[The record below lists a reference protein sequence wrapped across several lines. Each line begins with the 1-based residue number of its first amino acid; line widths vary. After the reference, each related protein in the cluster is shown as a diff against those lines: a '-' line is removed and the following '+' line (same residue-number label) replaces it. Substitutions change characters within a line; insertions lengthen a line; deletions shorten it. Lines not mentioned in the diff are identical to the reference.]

1 MNFFSLKNPGF
12 NKKNVIFFLIFVFFS
27 LLIPFACAKAG
38 TGAATVLWALL
49 WFIIP
54 FGLISVVFA
63 GLSQYLMDWVL
74 DWDLTYTN
82 PLSPDPAGYILK
94 TGLDITLPLANIV
107 ILLAFLVIA
116 LATILR
122 IETYGMKK
130 LLPTLIIIALLIN
143 FAPTVLGVIM
153 DGVNLLMKFFL
164 NPLGGAFDT
173 FSTFSKNLTA
183 PLITSA
189 ALIAS
194 NAAFQDLKIQVPIAG
209 GIVSAIKAIGA
220 AALTFFTIKPLFL
233 TIIISLFSLLSGMTF
248 LCFAFLFI
256 VRYFKIW
263 IAVILS
269 PVYIALYILPGT
281 RKYFQQWWNDF
292 IKWALIGIVGAF
304 YLYIGSQIYK
314 ASTSLFP
321 GLNLSG
327 ELGGISSVILPW
339 DVLESIIVFS
349 LPIVFLA
356 LAFLTTFQTAEAVY
370 KAIESGVKTMI
381 DFAKKTAFP
390 QMIRKGWMARIERP
404 RWKKREEGLPEV
416 AARVSTGLRRIP
428 FVRHMKI
435 AEELERYGL
444 EWEKK
449 INTAKTKYQ
458 YLPSFDIA
466 EKVATGD
473 IPLGADAAA
482 AIHTIVMRGDSQD
495 IFRAFEKV
503 LKVESDDDLL
513 KDKRFKE
520 IMQVILRD
528 LYKGGVGNDVVRR
541 DPRLA
546 AVLAGK
552 EGTGFDYTKQETPEE
567 AIRRAVQEMR
577 DSHLSAVEADVF
589 RNEIVVDEFA
599 KKKNADTY
607 RTAIRTV
614 KNFADVFS
622 DTFKKIYEKSGKT
635 PEDFRKEYARFYEV
649 RENPYLKPVIKDP
662 TMGEGAALDEEIAKL
677 RSKLRKMSEI
687 EKMERPGEVAAIE
700 RKIRELEEK
709 KREIEEEEKER
720 ERESRKKT
728 PPSSGKTQKREPL
741 RQRFKKWFLK
751 PKGGKIP

>member
-12 NKKNVIFFLIFVFFS
+12 NKKNAIFFLIFVFFS

-143 FAPTVLGVIM
+143 FAPTILGVIV
-153 DGVNLLMKFFL
+153 DGANLLMKFFL

-183 PLITSA
+183 PLIVSAGLIATNA
-189 ALIAS
+189 AL
-194 NAAFQDLKIQVPIAG
+194 QDVQIQVPIVG
-209 GIVSAIKAIGA
+209 GIVSGIKAIGA

-233 TIIISLFSLLSGMTF
+233 TITISLFSLLSGMTF

-370 KAIESGVKTMI
+370 KAIESGVKTI
-381 DFAKKTAFP
+381 VDFAKKTAFP

-416 AARVSTGLRRIP
+416 AARVSTGLRRVP
-428 FVRHMKI
+428 FFRHMKA
-435 AEELERYGL
+435 AEELEKYGL
-444 EWEKK
+444 EWENK
-449 INTAKTKYQ
+449 ISTAKGKYQ
-458 YLPSFDIA
+458 HLPSFDIA
-466 EKVATGD
+466 DKVATGD
-473 IPLGADAAA
+473 IPIGADAAA

-495 IFRAFEKV
+495 IFDAFK
-503 LKVESDDDLL
+503 KRYHAKSDEELL
-513 KDKRFKE
+513 KNKEFKQKME
-520 IMQVILRD
+520 VILRD
-528 LYKGGVGNDVVRR
+528 LYKGGMANDVVRR

-552 EGTGFDYTKQETPEE
+552 EGIGFDYTQAETSEK

-577 DSHLSAVEADVF
+577 DSHLSAVATDVF
-589 RNEIVVDEFA
+589 KNEIVVDEFA
-599 KKKNADTY
+599 RTKNADTY

-614 KNFADVFS
+614 KNFADVFNK
-622 DTFKKIYEKSGKT
+622 TFRKVYKNSGKSA
-635 PEDFRKEYARFYEV
+635 EDFKDEYNRFYQV

-662 TMGEGAALDEEIAKL
+662 TMSEGAALDKEIAEL
-677 RSKLRKMSEI
+677 RSKLRGMSDI
-687 EKMERPGEVAAIE
+687 EKMEGKGAEIE
-700 RKIRELEEK
+700 KKIKELEEK
-709 KREIEEEEKER
+709 KREIEEEKKER
-720 ERESRKKT
+720 GKETKEETS
-728 PPSSGKTQKREPL
+728 PPSGRSEERKTLRERVKKRL
-741 RQRFKKWFLK
+741 FRKLGR
-751 PKGGKIP
+751 GIP